1 MFVFQLSAA
10 RGLLKL
16 SKLKG
21 GVKVFTFHGTLGKSI
36 IVLAAVQIIVACII
50 WPLPLNDYLKILI
63 GVLATGAAL
72 CGAFFPVSQE
82 REVLVSSRA

>member
-1 MFVFQLSAA
+1 M
-10 RGLLKL
+10 
-16 SKLKG
+16 
-21 GVKVFTFHGTLGKSI
+21 FTFHGTLGKTI

-50 WPLPLNDYLKILI
+50 WPLPLNNYLKILI

-72 CGAFFPVSQE
+72 CGAFFPHVSQE